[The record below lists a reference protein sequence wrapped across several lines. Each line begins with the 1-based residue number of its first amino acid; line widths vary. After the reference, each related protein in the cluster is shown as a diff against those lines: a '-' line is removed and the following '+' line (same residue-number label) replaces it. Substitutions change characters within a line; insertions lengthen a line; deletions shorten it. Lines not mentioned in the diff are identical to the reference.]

1 MIKHKITGSHEDLAP
16 WEMHPPGSGKVE
28 RFPED
33 FDPKENKAHTNA
45 YIFVWEVYWGLK
57 GNEKYSLKQNL
68 NRWWDNCFTKDF
80 PEEGGTVSS
89 IVDLIYNKLV
99 DLGHEEVGIDPT
111 ESDYDLPSII
121 TAQQEWS
128 TVKGETVKKQSYEEE
143 TMGKIILKKKV
154 PASVVDKKAAGKK
167 PVAQEAGDESDTGK
181 TKRTRSDGIPKWVTS
196 SRPGTKAHE
205 SKLLIC
211 KLLMERKH
219 TDEEICMMVEAELE
233 YGVSV
238 PRVNFYRDTLNK
250 GRFEPLGF
258 KQPEPLVENIVNKS
272 AVVKS
277 SPAKKVAAT
286 PQARAEETAA
296 LSKAKTP
303 VKKLLLK
310 KSK

>member
-1 MIKHKITGSHEDLAP
+1 MIKHKLTTSSEELAP
-16 WEMHPPGSGKVE
+16 WEKHPPGSGKVE
-28 RFPED
+28 RFPEG

-45 YIFVWEVYWGLK
+45 WMFVWEVFWGMK
-57 GNEKYSLKQNL
+57 GEEKYSLNKNL
-68 NRWWDNCFTKDF
+68 NRWWDSCFTKEF

-111 ESDYDLPSII
+111 ESEYELPSII

-128 TVKGETVKKQSYEEE
+128 TVKGEKVNKQSYEEE
-143 TMGKIILKKKV
+143 TMAKIILKKKV
-154 PASVVDKKAAGKK
+154 VASVIDKKGKAKAA
-167 PVAQEAGDESDTGK
+167 PTSTGDDEQPDTGK
-181 TKRTRSDGIPKWVTS
+181 AKRTRSDGIPKWVTS

-219 TDEEICMMVEAELE
+219 TDEEICIMVEAELE
-233 YGVSV
+233 YAVSV

-250 GRFEPLGF
+250 GRFEPLGY
-258 KQPEPLVENIVNKS
+258 KQPSPLVENIVNKS

-277 SPAKKVAAT
+277 SPVKA
-286 PQARAEETAA
+286 P
-296 LSKAKTP
+296 AKTMEP
-303 VKKLLLK
+303 PKKKLLLK